1 MVNMS
6 VKEVHD
12 WWTSEACW
20 WPDYKEQKRQWP
32 RWMAHMFKM
41 HTGSEGIIKDFLQ
54 TTQARIPFTSP
65 IEKRLLGWKKG
76 EFRTEQEE
84 KWSEKAVK
92 SLVKKLR
99 KCNGLDDLE
108 KAITTQDSSSK
119 CVTIPRSLDSR
130 LQVDTIIELTT
141 LSLKLLFINRM
152 QFTGTKSNLFT
163 INI

>member
-1 MVNMS
+1 
-6 VKEVHD
+6 
-12 WWTSEACW
+12 
-20 WPDYKEQKRQWP
+20 
-32 RWMAHMFKM
+32 M
-41 HTGSEGIIKDFLQ
+41 HAGSEGGIIKDFLQ

-76 EFRTEQEE
+76 EFRTEQDE

-108 KAITTQDSSSK
+108 KAITTQDGGSK

-130 LQVDTIIELTT
+130 LQVSGQYSYHVHPSDDAIIHFRSEQRRVCRT
-141 LSLKLLFINRM
+141 
-152 QFTGTKSNLFT
+152 
-163 INI
+163 

>member
-1 MVNMS
+1 
-6 VKEVHD
+6 
-12 WWTSEACW
+12 
-20 WPDYKEQKRQWP
+20 
-32 RWMAHMFKM
+32 MAHMFKM

-152 QFTGTKSNLFT
+152 QFTVTKSNLFT

>member
-1 MVNMS
+1 
-6 VKEVHD
+6 
-12 WWTSEACW
+12 
-20 WPDYKEQKRQWP
+20 
-32 RWMAHMFKM
+32 M
-41 HTGSEGIIKDFLQ
+41 HTGSEGGIIKDFLQ

-76 EFRTEQEE
+76 EFRTEQDE

-108 KAITTQDSSSK
+108 KAITTQDGGSK

-130 LQVDTIIELTT
+130 LQVSGQYSYHVHPSDDAIIHFRSEQRRVCRT
-141 LSLKLLFINRM
+141 
-152 QFTGTKSNLFT
+152 
-163 INI
+163 